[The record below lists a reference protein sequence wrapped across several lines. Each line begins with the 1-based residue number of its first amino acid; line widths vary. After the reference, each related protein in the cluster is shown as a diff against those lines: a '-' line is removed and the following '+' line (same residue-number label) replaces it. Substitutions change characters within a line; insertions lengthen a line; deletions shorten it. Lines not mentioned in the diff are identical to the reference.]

1 MRRYETIY
9 IVNPNVS
16 DEEYHE
22 ISKKYNSLIEN
33 RNGVIVKTQ
42 EWGKQRMAYPVK
54 KFYNGFYFLL
64 DFCADPGVTAELV
77 RNFKIDERI
86 LKHQTIKL
94 ADKADPKELILE
106 EKENSKEIKN
116 AGGADKGP
124 DTPEQGS
131 DTINSM
137 ETMEESEG
145 KNGDGE

>member
-22 ISKKYNSLIEN
+22 INKKYSNLIES
-33 RNGVIVKTQ
+33 RNGIVVKTQ

-64 DFCADPGVTAELV
+64 DFCADSGVTAELV

-106 EKENSKEIKN
+106 EKDNSKEIKD
-116 AGGADKGP
+116 AGGADKGLETQ
-124 DTPEQGS
+124 DQGS
-131 DTINSM
+131 VTTNSM

-145 KNGDGE
+145 ENGGG

>member
-33 RNGVIVKTQ
+33 HNGVIVKTH

-54 KFYNGFYFLL
+54 KFYNGFYSLV

-94 ADKADPKELILE
+94 ADNADPQKLILE

-116 AGGADKGP
+116 GGAADEGP
-124 DTPEQGS
+124 DTQEQGS

-137 ETMEESEG
+137 ETM
-145 KNGDGE
+145 